1 MKLSRP
7 KVLALILAG
16 GQGGRLEVL
25 TEKRAKPVIPFAGM
39 YRLIDFAL
47 SNCMHSHISD
57 VWVIEQYQP
66 HSLNEHLANGRPW
79 DLDRTYGGLQVLPPY
94 TGRDDGEGGF
104 AEGNADAI
112 YRHKEF
118 LREFDPDMLLVLS
131 ADHVYKL
138 DYGEIIARHQ
148 ELRADVTMVT
158 TRVPLAEASRFGTV
172 KVDPKG
178 RITDFA
184 YKPEKPESDIVT
196 TEVFVYDARKLLDTL
211 DELVDSNKSTSE
223 SKEGNGN
230 GSSLKDF
237 GHELLPRLVGDGQAH
252 EFRLEGY
259 WKDVGTIESYWE
271 AHMELLGSEP
281 PLMLDDPAWPI
292 LTVGAQRMPARIH
305 ESANVVNSFISP
317 GCVIRGEVI
326 NSILAPGVFVEQG
339 AVVCDSILLHEAT
352 VGGGAQIYTTVLD
365 AKTQVGAKAVV
376 GSRGKSP
383 KGRFPVRR
391 STGEITL
398 IGMEARIS
406 AGAIVPPGTRVRP
419 GAVKKKTQSMTKSA
433 HPRPP
438 DTEKGKVKIPE

>member
-1 MKLSRP
+1 MKPSRP

-25 TEKRAKPVIPFAGM
+25 TEKRAKPVLPFAGM

-47 SNCMHSHISD
+47 SNCMHSHVSD

-94 TGRDDGEGGF
+94 IGRDDEGGF

-118 LREFDPDMLLVLS
+118 LREFDPDILLVLS

-138 DYGEIIARHQ
+138 DYGEVIARHQ

-172 KVDPKG
+172 KVDPQG

-184 YKPEKPESDIVT
+184 YKPEQPESDIVT
-196 TEVFVYDARKLLDTL
+196 TEVFVYDAHKLLDTL
-211 DELVDSNKSTSE
+211 DELVNSNKSTSE
-223 SKEGNGN
+223 SKEDNRN

-237 GHELLPRLVGDGQAH
+237 GHELLPRLVREGQAH
-252 EFRLEGY
+252 DFPLEGY
-259 WKDVGTIESYWE
+259 WKDVGTVESYWE
-271 AHMELLGSEP
+271 AHMELLGAEP

-305 ESANVVNSFISP
+305 ESANVVNSLISP
-317 GCVIRGEVI
+317 GCVIYGEVI
-326 NSILAPGVFVEQG
+326 NSILAPGVIIEQS
-339 AVVCDSILLHEAT
+339 AVVRDSILLHEAR
-352 VGGGAQIYTTVLD
+352 VGSGAQVYTAVLD
-365 AKTQVGAKAVV
+365 AKTQVDETAVV

-383 KGRFPVRR
+383 KGRTLTRR
-391 STGEITL
+391 STEEIIL

-406 AGAIVPPGTRVRP
+406 AGALVPPGTRVKP
-419 GAVKKKTQSMTKSA
+419 GAVKRKTQKPTKIEQPGQS
-433 HPRPP
+433 RPK
-438 DTEKGKVKIPE
+438 TKAAAR

>member
-25 TEKRAKPVIPFAGM
+25 TEKRAKPVLPFAGT

-66 HSLNEHLANGRPW
+66 HSLNEHLSNGRPW

-118 LREFDPDMLLVLS
+118 LREFDPDILLVLS

-138 DYGEIIARHQ
+138 DYGEVIACHQ
-148 ELRADVTMVT
+148 EIQADVTMVT
-158 TRVPLAEASRFGTV
+158 TRVPLADARRFGTV
-172 KVDPKG
+172 KVDPQG

-184 YKPEKPESDIVT
+184 YKPERPESDIVT

-211 DELVDSNKSTSE
+211 DELADEGGSASE
-223 SKEGNGN
+223 SGGDKQN

-237 GHELLPRLVGDGQAH
+237 GHELLPRMVQRSQAH
-252 EFRLEGY
+252 DFPLEGY

-305 ESANVVNSFISP
+305 ESANVVNSLISP
-317 GCVIRGEVI
+317 GCVIYGEII
-326 NSILAPGVFVEQG
+326 NSILAPGVVVEQG
-339 AVVCDSILLHEAT
+339 AVVRDSILLHEAR
-352 VGGGAQIYTTVLD
+352 VGSGAQVHTAVLD
-365 AKTQVGAKAVV
+365 AKTQVDETAVV
-376 GSRGKSP
+376 GSRGKLP
-383 KGRFPVRR
+383 KGRSLIQR
-391 STGEITL
+391 SAEELVL

-406 AGAIVPPGTRVRP
+406 AGALVPPGTRVKP
-419 GAVKKKTQSMTKSA
+419 GAVKRKTQKPTKIKQPGQ
-433 HPRPP
+433 PRPK
-438 DTEKGKVKIPE
+438 TKAAAR

>member
-7 KVLALILAG
+7 KVLAMILAG

-25 TEKRAKPVIPFAGM
+25 TEKRAKPVLPFAGT

-47 SNCMHSHISD
+47 SNCMHSHVSD

-66 HSLNEHLANGRPW
+66 HSLNEHLSNGRPW

-94 TGRDDGEGGF
+94 TGKDDEGGF

-118 LREFDPDMLLVLS
+118 LREFDPDILLVLS

-138 DYGEIIARHQ
+138 DYGEVIACHQ
-148 ELRADVTMVT
+148 EIQADVTMVT
-158 TRVPLAEASRFGTV
+158 TRVPLAEARRFGTV
-172 KVDPKG
+172 KVDPQG

-184 YKPEKPESDIVT
+184 YKPEQPESDIVT

-211 DELVDSNKSTSE
+211 GELADEGGSASE
-223 SKEGNGN
+223 SGGNKQN

-237 GHELLPRLVGDGQAH
+237 GHELLPRMVRDGQAH
-252 EFRLEGY
+252 AFPLEGY
-259 WKDVGTIESYWE
+259 WKDVGTVESYWE

-305 ESANVVNSFISP
+305 ESANVVNSLISP
-317 GCVIRGEVI
+317 GCVIYGEII
-326 NSILAPGVFVEQG
+326 NSILAPGVVVEQG
-339 AVVCDSILLHEAT
+339 AVVRDSILLHEAR
-352 VGGGAQIYTTVLD
+352 VGSGAQVHTAVLD
-365 AKTQVGAKAVV
+365 AKTQVDETAVV
-376 GSRGKSP
+376 GSRGKLP
-383 KGRFPVRR
+383 KGRSLIQR
-391 STGEITL
+391 SAEEIVL

-406 AGAIVPPGTRVRP
+406 AGALVPPGTRVKP
-419 GAVKKKTQSMTKSA
+419 GAVKRKTQKPTKIKQPGQ
-433 HPRPP
+433 PRPK
-438 DTEKGKVKIPE
+438 TKAAAR